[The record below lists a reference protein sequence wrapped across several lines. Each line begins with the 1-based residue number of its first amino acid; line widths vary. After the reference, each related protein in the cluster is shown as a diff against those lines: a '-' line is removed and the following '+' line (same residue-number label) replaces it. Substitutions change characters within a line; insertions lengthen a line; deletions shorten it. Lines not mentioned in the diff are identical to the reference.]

1 GGPTPGGPRAAIP
14 WPPAADLNLEY
25 GVAVDGGGGTDSLIV
40 NNGTLTNAC
49 TVTAT
54 ELRFTGI
61 QNLVVGYSRIESV
74 NVNGDANDTVTV
86 QSTGSATPVDVVGA
100 GRVIVGHAGLASNI
114 NGRVSVRSPGG
125 TALTIDNPLDTA
137 SRRVILTSTGLYGVA
152 VADINWV
159 QNDLRALT
167 IRGGNGANTY
177 TVLNTPQSDAPGGV

>member
-1 GGPTPGGPRAAIP
+1 
-14 WPPAADLNLEY
+14 
-25 GVAVDGGGGTDSLIV
+25 
-40 NNGTLTNAC
+40 
-49 TVTAT
+49 
-54 ELRFTGI
+54 
-61 QNLVVGYSRIESV
+61 
-74 NVNGDANDTVTV
+74 
-86 QSTGSATPVDVVGA
+86 DVVGA

-125 TALTIDNPLDTA
+125 TALTIDNSLDTA

-177 TVLNTPQSDAPGGV
+177 TVLNTPQSDAPGGVTTTLFGGTAVDTVNILATTGVINIAGGGGRDGVNLGDNGSVSNIRGSMTLSNGGGS